1 MVEAQLNV
9 FDSIVIGVFALSC
22 LVAFFRGFIREVL
35 SLGAWVGAGMITVYL
50 FPTSTE
56 FMKAHMATKNEMIA
70 AGAGALGTYICAL
83 FGISIINSVIIRYV
97 KTGAE
102 VGMLDNLLGLTFGAA
117 RGAFIVSLGFL
128 ILTFTMPEDKYPDW
142 LEEAK
147 TKEIAKYGATLLT
160 KAAPEYVHDLSMM
173 KDKAQEFGEQKA
185 KEKMEEDGSII
196 PKEKGYKIDQR
207 LQLDRLFE
215 RQESDNPDS
224 IKLPEKLPEGSA
236 Q

>member
-1 MVEAQLNV
+1 MVDAQLNM
-9 FDSIVIGVFALSC
+9 FDTTVMVVMFLSVVI
-22 LVAFFRGFIREVL
+22 AFFRGFVKEVL
-35 SLGAWVGAGMITVYL
+35 SLGAWVGAGMITIYF

-56 FMKAHMATKNEMIA
+56 FMKSHMKNEMIA

-83 FGISIINSVIIRYV
+83 FGISIINSIIIRYV

-117 RGAFIVSLGFL
+117 RGAFIISLGFL
-128 ILTFTMPEDKYPDW
+128 LLTLVIPDPDKYPEW

-147 TKEIAKYGATLLT
+147 TREIAQYGATVLT
-160 KAAPEYVHDLSMM
+160 KVAPEYVKSLSTM
-173 KDKAQEFGEQKA
+173 KDKAQEYGEEKA
-185 KEKMEEDGSII
+185 KEKAEEDGSII

-215 RQESDNPDS
+215 RQENDNPDAV
-224 IKLPEKLPEGSA
+224 KLPEKLPETPA